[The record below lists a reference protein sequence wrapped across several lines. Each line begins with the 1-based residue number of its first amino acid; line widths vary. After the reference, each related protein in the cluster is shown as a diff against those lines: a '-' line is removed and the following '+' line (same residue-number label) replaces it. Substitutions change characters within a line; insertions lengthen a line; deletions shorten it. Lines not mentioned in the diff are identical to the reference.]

1 MTLLHNPH
9 LRRSATWTG
18 WNRGVGDQRVGRR
31 EVDRWGNLA
40 TAER

>member
-1 MTLLHNPH
+1 MTLLRNPH
-9 LRRSATWTG
+9 MRRSATLTYWD
-18 WNRGVGDQRVGRR
+18 RGLGDQRVGRR